1 MLCVL
6 VFLVVKAH
14 SGAPFIAHQTDQP
27 VATAGDSQPQSN
39 SQDPAHQAKVTIDKA
54 ATGNGEQP
62 ASSGDS
68 GNNQQATKPA
78 QTEST
83 YDQPAAPTATPQNS
97 RKHATEN
104 LPVPTSSRRAAANEA
119 SGSKSDVN
127 RDTQFPV
134 REPASSPV
142 AVSASDAAGRLM
154 ESRTPIYP
162 PAAKAS
168 GISGTV
174 ELEATISKDGTVK
187 DLRIVS
193 GPAQLREA
201 AVNSV
206 RTWHYRPFML
216 NNEPTEV
223 QTTINVV
230 FSLR

>member
-1 MLCVL
+1 
-6 VFLVVKAH
+6 
-14 SGAPFIAHQTDQP
+14 
-27 VATAGDSQPQSN
+27 
-39 SQDPAHQAKVTIDKA
+39 
-54 ATGNGEQP
+54 
-62 ASSGDS
+62 
-68 GNNQQATKPA
+68 
-78 QTEST
+78 
-83 YDQPAAPTATPQNS
+83 
-97 RKHATEN
+97 
-104 LPVPTSSRRAAANEA
+104 
-119 SGSKSDVN
+119 
-127 RDTQFPV
+127 
-134 REPASSPV
+134 
-142 AVSASDAAGRLM
+142 M

-187 DLRIVS
+187 GLRIVS

-230 FSLR
+230 FSPN